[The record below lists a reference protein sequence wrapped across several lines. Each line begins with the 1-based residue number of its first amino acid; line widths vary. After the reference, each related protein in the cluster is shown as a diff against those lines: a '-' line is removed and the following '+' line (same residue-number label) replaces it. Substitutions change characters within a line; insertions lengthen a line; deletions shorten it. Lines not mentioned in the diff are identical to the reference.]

1 MSVLTAIQNACA
13 IIPLNRPDAVF
24 ASQEREHFELQVLAN
39 TAADHIAKDH
49 EWQKLKQVATISGD
63 GAAEDFNF
71 PADFDRMLKKAELRS
86 GRHIAALTH
95 IISSDQW
102 LDMSIRQ
109 FNLAAGAWT
118 IHGDQIHIKP
128 APANGEE
135 VKYFYM
141 SAKWALDSN
150 ATAKQAFT
158 ADNDAFRLSE
168 KLLELCMIWK
178 WRANKGL
185 AYAEDLANYEDAKE
199 KLITADK
206 GSRTITIGRARLPSD
221 AHIAYPEVIVP

>member
-1 MSVLTAIQNACA
+1 MTVLTVIQSACGTL
-13 IIPLNRPDAVF
+13 PLNRPDAIF

-39 TAADHIAKDH
+39 MAADHIAKDY
-49 EWQKLKQVATISGD
+49 EWQKLKGVATINGD
-63 GAAEDFNF
+63 GTTEDFNF
-71 PADFDRMLKKAELRS
+71 PADYDRMLKKAELRTS
-86 GRHIAALTH
+86 RHVAALRHVT
-95 IISSDQW
+95 SSDQW

-109 FNLAAGAWT
+109 FNLVAGAWT

-141 SAKWALDSN
+141 SSKWALDSN
-150 ATAKQAFT
+150 ATPKAAFS
-158 ADNDAFRLSE
+158 ADNDTFRLSE

-185 AYAEDLANYEDAKE
+185 AYGEDFGNYEDAKE

-206 GSRTITIGRARLPSD
+206 GSRILTIGRDRLPSD
-221 AHIAYPEVIVP
+221 AQIALPEAIVP